1 MRRIGFSALPML
13 KRAVGLRS
21 SARSR
26 NAAPRAHPASAHSE
40 NRQTLRPRGTKD
52 DRKSEAAGNRDA
64 ALSGPYAARPYY
76 RNNLK
81 GSGWQDADFADGCS
95 DRLVDAIVAWGS
107 EAQILERLAAHLK
120 AGATHVCIQTLRLD
134 GKPLPDLHAIEVLA
148 LHK

>member
-1 MRRIGFSALPML
+1 MLTRAQSAFEALRDRAMPRHGRTRR
-13 KRAVGLRS
+13 
-21 SARSR
+21 
-26 NAAPRAHPASAHSE
+26 PRTAKTGKPK
-40 NRQTLRPRGTKD
+40 TRGTKD
-52 DRKSEAAGNRDA
+52 DRKSEAAKNRDA

-120 AGATHVCIQTLRLD
+120 AGATHACLQTLRLD